1 MPNGCH
7 FNSPT
12 HALSGSQG
20 RRFNHSAI
28 PARSRILGQ
37 RDPASPTH
45 LINGSYDPVNSSPAF
60 VQNRKKEGHRL
71 LEHTTDAYIEAWG
84 PTLERAFAHAAEGFY
99 ETMLNLK
106 KIDPTEQAH
115 VKADGH
121 DKKELLYNWL
131 ETLLLEFDVKEMVY
145 ALYDISIAPEGP
157 TLFKLRAKV
166 RGEKYD
172 RAKHGTKTEVK
183 GVTYHLMTIE
193 ENRREARVRFILDL

>member
-1 MPNGCH
+1 M
-7 FNSPT
+7 
-12 HALSGSQG
+12 
-20 RRFNHSAI
+20 
-28 PARSRILGQ
+28 
-37 RDPASPTH
+37 
-45 LINGSYDPVNSSPAF
+45 
-60 VQNRKKEGHRL
+60 QNRKKEGHRL

-106 KIDPTEQAH
+106 KIDPTVEAH

-131 ETLLLEFDVKEMVY
+131 ETLLLEFDIKEMVY
-145 ALYDISIAPEGP
+145 ALYDISIGSDEP

-172 RAKHGTKTEVK
+172 RSKHGAKTEVK

-193 ENRREARVRFILDL
+193 ERAKETTVRFILDL

>member
-1 MPNGCH
+1 M
-7 FNSPT
+7 
-12 HALSGSQG
+12 
-20 RRFNHSAI
+20 
-28 PARSRILGQ
+28 
-37 RDPASPTH
+37 
-45 LINGSYDPVNSSPAF
+45 
-60 VQNRKKEGHRL
+60 QNRKEKGHRL

-99 ETMLNLK
+99 ETMLNLER
-106 KIDPTEQAH
+106 IDPIVEAI

-131 ETLLLEFDVKEMVY
+131 ETLLLEFDIKEMVY
-145 ALYDISIAPEGP
+145 ALYDISIASDGP

-183 GVTYHLMTIE
+183 GVTYHLMTIAE
-193 ENRREARVRFILDL
+193 SEKEARVRFILDL

>member
-1 MPNGCH
+1 M
-7 FNSPT
+7 
-12 HALSGSQG
+12 
-20 RRFNHSAI
+20 
-28 PARSRILGQ
+28 
-37 RDPASPTH
+37 
-45 LINGSYDPVNSSPAF
+45 
-60 VQNRKKEGHRL
+60 QNRTEEGHRF

-84 PTLERAFAHAAEGFY
+84 PTLERAFAQAAEGFY
-99 ETMLNLK
+99 ETMLNLE
-106 KIDPTEQAH
+106 KIDPIIEEH

-131 ETLLLEFDVKEMVY
+131 ETLLLEFDIKEMVY
-145 ALYDISIAPEGP
+145 ASYDISIASDGP

-193 ENRREARVRFILDL
+193 ESEKEARVRFILDL

>member
-1 MPNGCH
+1 M
-7 FNSPT
+7 
-12 HALSGSQG
+12 
-20 RRFNHSAI
+20 
-28 PARSRILGQ
+28 
-37 RDPASPTH
+37 
-45 LINGSYDPVNSSPAF
+45 
-60 VQNRKKEGHRL
+60 QNRKKEGHRL

-106 KIDPTEQAH
+106 KIDPTEQAQ

-131 ETLLLEFDVKEMVY
+131 EALLLEFDIKEMVY
-145 ALYDISIAPEGP
+145 AFYDISIAPEGP
-157 TLFKLRAKV
+157 TVFKLRAKV
-166 RGEKYD
+166 SGEKYD

-193 ENRREARVRFILDL
+193 ERGKEARVRFILDL